1 MSKRCVGLA
10 ILTSQIL
17 CIPGAADRDIGQ
29 KFAGQRP
36 TDPFVAARRG
46 SATYAWV
53 GRFRELLDERGGDL
67 LVRRD
72 QILAQLL
79 GLPGMSSSLLDNG
92 GPSGAFSRVPSH
104 LLVVGDD
111 SEVRRIKA

>member
-17 CIPGAADRDIGQ
+17 MIAGADRDPGL
-29 KFAGQRP
+29 KFAAQLP

-46 SATYAWV
+46 DAWV

>member
-17 CIPGAADRDIGQ
+17 FIAGAADRDRGP
-29 KFAGQRP
+29 KCAGRRP

-46 SATYAWV
+46 DAWV

>member
-17 CIPGAADRDIGQ
+17 SIAGAADQDPGL

-46 SATYAWV
+46 DAWV
-53 GRFRELLDERGGDL
+53 CRFREPLDERGGDL

-72 QILAQLL
+72 QIFAQLL

>member
-10 ILTSQIL
+10 ILTSQTLSIA
-17 CIPGAADRDIGQ
+17 GAADPDTGL
-29 KFAGQRP
+29 KFAGRRP
-36 TDPFVAARRG
+36 TDPFV
-46 SATYAWV
+46 AWV

-79 GLPGMSSSLLDNG
+79 GQPGMSSSLLDNG

-111 SEVRRIKA
+111 SEVRRIKV

>member
-17 CIPGAADRDIGQ
+17 SIAGAADRDIGL
-29 KFAGQRP
+29 KFAVRRP

-46 SATYAWV
+46 DAWV

>member
-10 ILTSQIL
+10 ILTSQTLLIA
-17 CIPGAADRDIGQ
+17 GADRDHGL
-29 KFAGQRP
+29 KFAVRRP

-46 SATYAWV
+46 DAWV